1 MHNEPNQPTQKP
13 RSMWRALLPALI
25 VLLLSPLAILYGPVV
40 IDYIKVSQYQLSER
54 VGAIDSRVYFTGTG
68 ERVFYATSPQIQD
81 RDQFNTNCQSTER
94 TAAIL
99 GCYFKD
105 KIYLYNINNKELD
118 GTLEVTAA
126 HEMLHAA
133 YQRLNMFERGHVE
146 EMVQAEYQKVKDE
159 PGIKQ
164 IMQYYKQAEPG
175 EEVNELHS
183 IIGTTVATLSPE
195 LEAYY
200 ARYFENRAAVVE
212 LNTAY
217 NRVFDDL
224 KRQSGVLQ
232 DKITKENEALK
243 SDMAIYETDLQQL
256 NIDIESFNARA
267 KSGSFVSPS
276 AFGTAR
282 SSLTAR
288 VDDLNARRDDL
299 NARVAAY
306 NADVE
311 SLNALSVKATKLNES
326 LNGVTAPA
334 GV

>member
-1 MHNEPNQPTQKP
+1 
-13 RSMWRALLPALI
+13 MWRALLPALI

-40 IDYIKVSQYQLSER
+40 VDYIKVSQYQPSER

-256 NIDIESFNARA
+256 NIDIESFNVRA
-267 KSGSFVSPS
+267 KSGSFVSRS